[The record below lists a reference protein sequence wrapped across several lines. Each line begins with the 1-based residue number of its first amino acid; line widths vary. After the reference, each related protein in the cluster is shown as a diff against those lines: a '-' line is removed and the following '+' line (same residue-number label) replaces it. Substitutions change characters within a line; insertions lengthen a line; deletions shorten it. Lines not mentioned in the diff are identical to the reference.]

1 MKKIAFIAA
10 APMSLKAFMRN
21 HMLELSKEHRVYA
34 IAAFTPEEESEMLTL
49 GLHPIAISIPR
60 EISPWADLS
69 ALIALYKLFR
79 KERFDV
85 IQSVTPKAGLLAMM
99 AGRIANIK
107 QRIHWFTGQV
117 WVTRQGVMRSLLRAA
132 DRLIAMNATYLLV
145 DSPSQKLFLE
155 TEQVLIPGQSTVL
168 GIGSICGVD
177 LNRFKPN
184 SIVRDQIRSQLSI
197 PANELVFIFLGRL
210 NRDKGIL
217 DLASAFSRLADEFS
231 NVTLLIVGPDEG
243 NISGVIDGICSGVI
257 TKVQK
262 VSFTNSP
269 EDYLACADILVL
281 PSYRE
286 GFGST
291 VIEAAACGLPAIASR
306 IYGLTD
312 AVEENVTGLMSSAR
326 DIDGLHANM
335 KALVINPDLRTKMGD
350 SALKRAHSKF
360 SMEAITRHYT
370 DFIKKNVLQ
379 VSISELSKK

>member
-21 HMLELSKEHRVYA
+21 HMLELSKEHLVYA
-34 IAAFTPEEESEMLTL
+34 IADFTSEEESEMRSL
-49 GLHPIAISIPR
+49 GLHPITIFIPR

-69 ALIALYKLFR
+69 ALVVLYKLFR

-107 QRIHWFTGQV
+107 KRIHWFTGQV
-117 WVTRQGVMRSLLRAA
+117 WVTRQGLMRSLLRSA
-132 DRLIAMNATYLLV
+132 DRVMAMSATHLLV
-145 DSPSQKLFLE
+145 DSPSQKVFLE
-155 TEQVLIPGQSTVL
+155 TERVIVPGQSTVL

-184 SIVRDQIRSQLSI
+184 SIVRDYIRSQLNI
-197 PANELVFIFLGRL
+197 PANELVFVFLGRL

-217 DLASAFSRLADEFS
+217 DLASAFSRLAEEFS

-243 NISGVIDGICSGVI
+243 HISYVIEEICSSVI
-257 TKVQK
+257 AKVK
-262 VSFTNSP
+262 RVSFTNTP
-269 EDYLACADILVL
+269 EDYLASADVLLL

-291 VIEAAACGLPAIASR
+291 VIEAAACGLPTIASR

-312 AVEENVTGLMSSAR
+312 AVEENVTGLMNGAR
-326 DIDGLHANM
+326 DIDGLLANM
-335 KALVINPDLRTKMGD
+335 KALVLNPDLRTKMGD
-350 SALKRAHSKF
+350 AALKRAHSKF
-360 SMEAITRHYT
+360 SMYAITQHYA
-370 DFIKKNVLQ
+370 DFIEKNVLQ
-379 VSISELSKK
+379 ASISELSKK

>member
-34 IAAFTPEEESEMLTL
+34 IADFTSEEESEMRSL
-49 GLHPIAISIPR
+49 GLHPITISIPR

-69 ALIALYKLFR
+69 ALVVLYKLFR

-107 QRIHWFTGQV
+107 KRIHWFTGQV
-117 WVTRQGVMRSLLRAA
+117 WVTRQGLMRSLLRSA
-132 DRLIAMNATYLLV
+132 DRVIAMSATHLLV
-145 DSPSQKLFLE
+145 DSPSQKVFLE
-155 TEQVLIPGQSTVL
+155 TERVIVPGQSTVL

-184 SIVRDQIRSQLSI
+184 SIVRDHIRSQLNI
-197 PANELVFIFLGRL
+197 PANELVFVFLGRL

-217 DLASAFSRLADEFS
+217 DLASAFSRLAEEFS

-243 NISGVIDGICSGVI
+243 HISDVIEEICSSVI
-257 TKVQK
+257 AKVK
-262 VSFTNSP
+262 RVSFTNTP
-269 EDYLACADILVL
+269 EDYLASADVLLL

-291 VIEAAACGLPAIASR
+291 VIEAAACGLPTIASR

-312 AVEENVTGLMSSAR
+312 AVEENVTGLMNGAR
-326 DIDGLHANM
+326 DIDGLLANM
-335 KALVINPDLRTKMGD
+335 KALVLNPDLRTKMGD
-350 SALKRAHSKF
+350 AALKRAHSKF
-360 SMEAITRHYT
+360 SMHAITQHYA
-370 DFIKKNVLQ
+370 DFIEKNVLQ
-379 VSISELSKK
+379 ASISELSKK